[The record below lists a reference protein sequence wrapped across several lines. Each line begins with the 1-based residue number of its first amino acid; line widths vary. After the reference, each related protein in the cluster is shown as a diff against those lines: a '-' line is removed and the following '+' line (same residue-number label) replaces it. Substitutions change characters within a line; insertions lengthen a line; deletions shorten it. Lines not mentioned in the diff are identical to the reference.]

1 LPQQVICHGCSAVLY
16 RGDDLKSPEEILQM
30 HEGKCPECGKRLSLT
45 PQNVNIEPA
54 RKWTVEKYTR

>member
-1 LPQQVICHGCSAVLY
+1 
-16 RGDDLKSPEEILQM
+16 M